1 MGADVQNTGG
11 KRQPKRGEGDA
22 NGGFGLADAK
32 RTIGYV
38 QKDPKPSGSQRNNKD
53 D

>member
-1 MGADVQNTGG
+1 MGAEVQNTGG
-11 KRQPKRGEGDA
+11 KRQPKKGD
-22 NGGFGLADAK
+22 NDKGGFGLLPGK

-38 QKDPKPSGSQRNNKD
+38 QDVPKPSGSQRNNKD